1 LIQIL
6 TMHINLFQFHSNLI
20 FGNIMKDYRIALSS
34 ILLAG
39 LVGLSAQGVY
49 DPDAV
54 SDKNSNL
61 NIPVYEQLYKVRV
74 WRDMDLQ
81 EKQNKGFFAKGNE
94 ISRIIID
101 GIKSGAIAQVYS
113 SDSLSEKTVLTKEK
127 FLQNYQRRGAGSAQ
141 NWDINAT
148 YNSPDRVLYNG
159 LAYEALGANTGSQP
173 DISTNDWVVTTAND
187 AVNFLPSEIRKLEIV
202 EDIIFDKRRSR
213 LYYDIIA
220 IKMMAWDEDGGFFKS
235 LGYIRYRDLEK
246 LFRDNPEKAVWFNRE
261 NTAQNRNLAD
271 AFMLRLFHASISK
284 LENPDNLELSAILPT
299 WKEGVM
305 AREWEEMKL
314 MEKEHNLWEY

>member
-1 LIQIL
+1 
-6 TMHINLFQFHSNLI
+6 
-20 FGNIMKDYRIALSS
+20 MKDLRNTWLSLF
-34 ILLAG
+34 ILG
-39 LVGLSAQGVY
+39 TIGVSGQGVY

-74 WRDMDLQ
+74 WRDMDLA

-101 GIKSGAIAQVYS
+101 GIKSGAIAQVYEN
-113 SDSLSEKTVLTKEK
+113 DSLSARSLLTKEK
-127 FLQNYQRRGAGSAQ
+127 FFQNYQRRAAGGAQ

-148 YNSPDRVLYNG
+148 YNSPDRIIYNG
-159 LAYEALGANTGSQP
+159 IAYEALGGNTGSQP
-173 DISTNDWVVTTAND
+173 DIATNDWVVTTAND
-187 AVNFLPSEIRKLEIV
+187 AVNFLPQDISKLEIV

-220 IKMMAWDEDGGFFKS
+220 VKLMAWDQDGGFFKS

-246 LFRDNPEKAVWFNRE
+246 LFRDNPERAVWFNRD